1 MLSLMQPRIL
11 ITTNSETLERNVN
24 RVYTTVALQ
33 YAEAVAKAG
42 GLPFFVGNLSPELAE
57 SYTQQAD
64 GVLFSGGV
72 DVDPVHFGQTPH
84 PNLGFVDEARDL
96 FELALYKAAKR
107 KCVPILGICRGI
119 QLINVAEGGTLH
131 QHLPALPEMLQHSQM
146 NPDGTLFHEMR
157 LDSSSALSKT
167 YGKITIRTDS
177 YHHQGI
183 DKVGKELRAIAW
195 TQDGL
200 VEAVEGTGKTFVLGV
215 QWHPEMS
222 YVKYPEQLAP
232 FIVFMEAVRKH
243 SSPSEVVEVVS

>member
-1 MLSLMQPRIL
+1 MQPRIL

-57 SYTQQAD
+57 GYIEQAE

-84 PNLGFVDEARDL
+84 PNLGFIDESRDL
-96 FELALYKAAKR
+96 FEFALYKAAKR
-107 KCVPILGICRGI
+107 RGIPILGICRGI

-131 QHLPALPEMLQHSQM
+131 QHLPALPEMIQHSQL
-146 NPDGTLFHEMR
+146 NPDGSLFHEMK
-157 LDSSSALSKT
+157 LDPNSGLANA
-167 YGKITIRTDS
+167 YGKTMLRTDS

-183 DKVGKELRAIAW
+183 DKLGRELKAVAW

-200 VEAVEGTGKTFVLGV
+200 IEAVEGTGKTFVLGV

-222 YVKYPEQLAP
+222 FQKYPEQIAP
-232 FIVFMEAVRKH
+232 FTVFMEAVTKSSSVPQRK
-243 SSPSEVVEVVS
+243 ELLV

>member
-1 MLSLMQPRIL
+1 MQPRIL

-33 YAEAVAKAG
+33 YAEAIAKMG

-57 SYTQQAD
+57 SYLEHAD

-72 DVDPVHFGQTPH
+72 DVDPVHFGQAPH

-96 FELALYKAAKR
+96 FELALYKTAKR
-107 KCVPILGICRGI
+107 KGMPILGICRGI
-119 QLINVAEGGTLH
+119 QLVNVAEGGTLH

-146 NPDGTLFHEMR
+146 NPDGSLFHEVR
-157 LDSSSALSKT
+157 LDSSSNLSKT
-167 YGKITIRTDS
+167 FGRITIRTDS
-177 YHHQGI
+177 YHHQGL
-183 DKVGKELRAIAW
+183 DKVGKELKAIAW

-200 VEAVEGTGKTFVLGV
+200 IEAVEGTGKTFVLGV

-222 YVKYPEQLAP
+222 YVRYPEQLAP
-232 FIVFMEAVRKH
+232 FVVFMEAVQKTL
-243 SSPSEVVEVVS
+243 SPSEIIEVV

>member
-1 MLSLMQPRIL
+1 MQPRIL
-11 ITTNSETLERNVN
+11 ITTNSETLERNVA
-24 RVYTTVALQ
+24 RIYTSVGLQ

-57 SYTQQAD
+57 SYVEQAD

-72 DVDPVHFGQTPH
+72 DVDPVHFGGAPH
-84 PNLGFVDEARDL
+84 PNLGFIDESRDL

-107 KCVPILGICRGI
+107 KGIPILGICRGI

-131 QHLPALPEMLQHSQM
+131 QHLPALPEMMQHSQM
-146 NPDGTLFHEMR
+146 NPDGSLFHELR
-157 LDSSSALSKT
+157 LDSSSALSKG

-183 DKVGKELRAIAW
+183 DKVGRDLKAVAW

-222 YVKYPEQLAP
+222 FQKYPEQLAP
-232 FIVFMEAVRKH
+232 FTVFVEAVQKNF
-243 SSPSEVVEVVS
+243 SSLQPAISI

>member
-24 RVYTTVALQ
+24 RVYTTVSLQ

-57 SYTQQAD
+57 TYIETAD
-64 GVLFSGGV
+64 GILFSGGV

-84 PNLGFVDEARDL
+84 PQLGFIDEARDL

-107 KCVPILGICRGI
+107 KGIPILGICRGI

-131 QHLPALPEMLQHSQM
+131 QHLPALPEMIQHSQVNM
-146 NPDGTLFHEMR
+146 DGSLFHEMR
-157 LDSSSALSKT
+157 LDSSSSLSKA
-167 YGKITIRTDS
+167 YDKITIRTDS
-177 YHHQGI
+177 YHHQAI
-183 DKVGKELRAIAW
+183 DKLGKELRAVAW

-200 VEAVEGTGKTFVLGV
+200 IEGAEGTGKTFVLGV

-222 YVKYPEQLAP
+222 YVRYPEQIAP
-232 FIVFMEAVRKH
+232 FVVFMEAVQKN
-243 SSPSEVVEVVS
+243 SSPLQANAVAL

>member
-1 MLSLMQPRIL
+1 MQPRIL

-42 GLPFFVGNLSPELAE
+42 GLPFFVGNLSPDLAE
-57 SYTQQAD
+57 TYVEQAN

-72 DVDPVHFGQTPH
+72 DVDPLHFGQTPH
-84 PNLGFVDEARDL
+84 PQLGFIDEARDL

-107 KCVPILGICRGI
+107 KGIPILGICRGI

-131 QHLPALPEMLQHSQM
+131 QHLPALPETIQHSQM
-146 NPDGTLFHEMR
+146 NPDGSLFHEIR
-157 LDSSSALSKT
+157 LDSSSALTKA

-183 DKVGKELRAIAW
+183 DNVGKELKAVAW

-200 VEAVEGTGKTFVLGV
+200 VEGVEGTGKTFVLGV

-222 YVKYPEQLAP
+222 YIKYPEQLAP
-232 FIVFMEAVRKH
+232 FVVFIDAVREGSREEALVTH
-243 SSPSEVVEVVS
+243 

>member
-1 MLSLMQPRIL
+1 MQPRIL

-33 YAEAVAKAG
+33 YAEAVVKAG
-42 GLPFFVGNLSPELAE
+42 GLPFFIGNLSPELAE
-57 SYTQQAD
+57 AYLEQAD

-72 DVDPVHFGQTPH
+72 DVDPFHFGQTPH
-84 PNLGFVDEARDL
+84 PQLGFIDEARDL
-96 FELALYKAAKR
+96 FELALYKAAKH
-107 KCVPILGICRGI
+107 KVIPVLGICRGI

-131 QHLPALPEMLQHSQM
+131 QHLPALPEMIQHSQV
-146 NPDGTLFHEMR
+146 NSDGSLFHEMR
-157 LDSSSALSKT
+157 LDSSSLLAKA
-167 YGKITIRTDS
+167 YGTITIRTDS

-183 DKVGKELRAIAW
+183 DKVGKELKAIAW

-200 VEAVEGTGKTFVLGV
+200 VEGVEGIGKTFVLGV

-232 FIVFMEAVRKH
+232 FVVFMEAAREGRKRARDF
-243 SSPSEVVEVVS
+243 VEVNA